1 MNQGSQRPCSL
12 SMKKVPCL
20 VHHQEEIQLLPLLHQ
35 LLLLT
40 TTYVLVLSGRGRT
53 RRIEL
58 RPREPASQNLF
69 FSFSSLSSNSSLG
82 TRRIGKNGVLLDKT
96 LSNSF

>member
-35 LLLLT
+35 LLLLAVN
-40 TTYVLVLSGRGRT
+40 TTYVLVLSGRGFGLQPA
-53 RRIEL
+53 EVEGK
-58 RPREPASQNLF
+58 EP
-69 FSFSSLSSNSSLG
+69 
-82 TRRIGKNGVLLDKT
+82 GV
-96 LSNSF
+96 

>member
-20 VHHQEEIQLLPLLHQ
+20 VHHQEEIKLLPLLRQ
-35 LLLLT
+35 LLLLAVN

-53 RRIEL
+53 RRMEL
-58 RPREPASQNLF
+58 RPREPASQNLCF
-69 FSFSSLSSNSSLG
+69 FIFFFVFEFL
-82 TRRIGKNGVLLDKT
+82 TRN
-96 LSNSF
+96 

>member
-20 VHHQEEIQLLPLLHQ
+20 VHHQEEIKLLPLLRQ
-35 LLLLT
+35 LLLLAVN

-53 RRIEL
+53 RRMEL
-58 RPREPASQNLF
+58 RPREPASLF
-69 FSFSSLSSNSSLG
+69 FHFLLCLRIPHSELGELERKDSL
-82 TRRIGKNGVLLDKT
+82 
-96 LSNSF
+96 